1 MPGSDELRRYPPA
14 SGGGKKEVQIDVAFL
29 PVLAAAFLLSFARVG
44 TMVML
49 LPGLGEMTVSPRVRL
64 TIALVLTAVIMP
76 LHRNDYQIDL
86 RAFGPVLL
94 TLGQELLIGV
104 VLGLLAR
111 LTIASLQIAGSVV
124 AQQMGLGFVTAVDPT
139 QGQQGMLVGNFLGVL
154 GVTLIFATDMHHLVI
169 AALNDSYTLFRPG
182 EVPVLGDVANIL
194 TTTVTGTF
202 RIGVQ
207 LAAPFLLF
215 GLLFNLGL
223 GVLSRLMPQMQV
235 FFVGM
240 PLSILVG
247 FLILLLVIGAMMMT
261 FLDYVEGVLRILA
274 PTA

>member
-1 MPGSDELRRYPPA
+1 MQL
-14 SGGGKKEVQIDVAFL
+14 DVSFL

-139 QGQQGMLVGNFLGVL
+139 QGQQGVIVGNFLGVL
-154 GVTLIFATDMHHLVI
+154 GVTLIFATDILVI

-207 LAAPFLLF
+207 LAAPFLVF

-261 FLDYVEGVLRILA
+261 FLDYVEGVLRVLA
-274 PTA
+274 PNA

>member
-1 MPGSDELRRYPPA
+1 MQL
-14 SGGGKKEVQIDVAFL
+14 DVSFL
-29 PVLAAAFLLSFARVG
+29 PVFAAAFMLSFARIG

-76 LHRNDYQIDL
+76 LHRGDYQIDM
-86 RAFGPVLL
+86 RAFGPVLM
-94 TLGQELLIGV
+94 TLGQELLIGI

-111 LTIASLQIAGSVV
+111 LTIAAMQIAGSIV

-139 QGQQGMLVGNFLGVL
+139 QGQQGMIVGNFLGVL

-169 AALNDSYTLFRPG
+169 SALNDSYTLFRPG
-182 EVPVLGDVANIL
+182 EFPILGDVASIV

-207 LAAPFLLF
+207 LSAPFIVL

-247 FLILLLVIGAMMMT
+247 FLMLALVLGAMMMT
-261 FLDYVEGVLRILA
+261 FLDYVEGVLHMLA
-274 PTA
+274 PST

>member
-1 MPGSDELRRYPPA
+1 MQL
-14 SGGGKKEVQIDVAFL
+14 DVSFL
-29 PVLAAAFLLSFARVG
+29 PVYAAAFLLSFARVG

-49 LPGLGEMTVSPRVRL
+49 LPGLGEITVSPRVRL

-111 LTIASLQIAGSVV
+111 LTIAALQIAGSVV

-139 QGQQGMLVGNFLGVL
+139 QGQQGVIVGNFLGVL

-169 AALNDSYTLFRPG
+169 GALNDSYTLFRPG
-182 EVPVLGDVANIL
+182 EVPILGDVASIL

-207 LAAPFLLF
+207 LAAPFLVF

-247 FLILLLVIGAMMMT
+247 FLILLLVVGAMMMT
-261 FLDYVEGVLRILA
+261 FLDYVECVLRVLA
-274 PTA
+274 PNS

>member
-1 MPGSDELRRYPPA
+1 M
-14 SGGGKKEVQIDVAFL
+14 QIDVSFL
-29 PVLAAAFLLSFARVG
+29 PAFAAAFMLSFARIG

-64 TIALVLTAVIMP
+64 ALALALTAVIMP
-76 LHRNDYQIDL
+76 LHRNDYQIDM
-86 RAFGPVLL
+86 RAFGPVLM

-104 VLGLLAR
+104 VLGMLAR

-139 QGQQGMLVGNFLGVL
+139 QGQQGAIVGNFLGVL
-154 GVTLIFATDMHHLVI
+154 GITLIFATDMHHLII
-169 AALNDSYTLFRPG
+169 AALNDSYTVFRPG
-182 EVPVLGDVANIL
+182 EIPILGDVANIL
-194 TTTVTGTF
+194 TTTISGTF

-207 LAAPFLLF
+207 ISAPFLVI

-223 GVLSRLMPQMQV
+223 GVLSRLMPQLQV

-240 PLSILVG
+240 PLSILAG
-247 FLILLLVIGAMMMT
+247 LLLLLLVIGAMMMT
-261 FLDYVEGVLRILA
+261 FLDYVEGVLHLLA
-274 PTA
+274 PGS